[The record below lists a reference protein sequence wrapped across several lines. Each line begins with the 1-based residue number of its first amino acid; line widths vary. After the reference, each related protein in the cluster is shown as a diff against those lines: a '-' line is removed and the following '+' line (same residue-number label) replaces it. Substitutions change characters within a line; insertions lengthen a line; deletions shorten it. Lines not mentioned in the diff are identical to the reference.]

1 MHKVSIILPVFNESE
16 YLDQC
21 LESIINQ
28 SFTNIEVI
36 IVDDGSTDQSLE
48 ICQRY
53 LDQDSRVKLVYQN
66 HQGSASARNNGLT
79 HASGDLVTFINAG
92 DRVEQN
98 FVQDL
103 VDQLD
108 RADSDIAVTFYKLYD
123 ESQGQ
128 FLLLLD
134 PNPGEDK
141 YDGCCLSVEWMQQI
155 GPQLK
160 ELATSIW
167 GKMYK
172 RSLFTDFEFEN
183 DLHFCQDEM
192 AWWQLCLAASKI
204 SFQNKINYT
213 LRINKEGDSLTP
225 SQLETQAHEKVKCL
239 EEQITLM
246 AVMGI
251 DTGNLTDELRN
262 ALSNLAQKALEVSN
276 YNDYNLAQS
285 DLNVIAKYL
294 PK

>member
-123 ESQGQ
+123 ES
-128 FLLLLD
+128 
-134 PNPGEDK
+134 
-141 YDGCCLSVEWMQQI
+141 
-155 GPQLK
+155 
-160 ELATSIW
+160 
-167 GKMYK
+167 
-172 RSLFTDFEFEN
+172 
-183 DLHFCQDEM
+183 
-192 AWWQLCLAASKI
+192 
-204 SFQNKINYT
+204 
-213 LRINKEGDSLTP
+213 
-225 SQLETQAHEKVKCL
+225 
-239 EEQITLM
+239 
-246 AVMGI
+246 
-251 DTGNLTDELRN
+251 
-262 ALSNLAQKALEVSN
+262 
-276 YNDYNLAQS
+276 
-285 DLNVIAKYL
+285 
-294 PK
+294 